1 MQKNI
6 LFVKISLITAGVL
19 FSISLGASPLDQN
32 KTSEDDEYYNYKKGW
47 NLYVDAKKPTPEE
60 ATELKK
66 EPLSKKIELDLLQK
80 ILDENRKQTK
90 IQEKILTL
98 LEEELDPKPKEVVVN
113 GKKCIA
119 NSSADCFVYPMIAE
133 AKRVPVMAEFL
144 KDPYDLKKAGE
155 YLRWQ
160 AGLFNHAIN
169 IGNGLQFAYAQWG
182 TKVYPVE
189 TQSAAYTSLDGAFEA
204 KILPEAE
211 KELILSKKNILS
223 FSIFVGKNPT
233 MDIFSAKSILD
244 VMKEYDQIDMEIFY
258 FDQKGKEVF
267 EGALASVYNLKMFP
281 KWQMVKKEINPKKF
295 DEFEI
300 FTSPSFVAKLKNNGK
315 NEAQTILNGKIDTT
329 SFRNRTISLL
339 ESKKMIDYGQLNESN
354 AFKNSKA
361 KEFVQ
366 DYYKKTEN
374 VDIKNLLK

>member
-1 MQKNI
+1 MSFI
-6 LFVKISLITAGVL
+6 ATSLLISTVL
-19 FSISLGASPLDQN
+19 ASPLDQN
-32 KTSEDDEYYNYKKGW
+32 KTVEDDEYYNYKKGW
-47 NLYVDAKKPTPEE
+47 NLYFDTKKITPEE
-60 ATELKK
+60 SESELKK

-133 AKRVPVMAEFL
+133 ARRVPVMAEFL
-144 KDPYDLKKAGE
+144 KDPYNLKKAGE

-189 TQSAAYTSLDGAFEA
+189 TQSAAYTSIDGAFEA

-244 VMKEYDQIDMEIFY
+244 VIKEYDQLDMEIIY

-281 KWQMVKKEINPKKF
+281 KWQSIKKEINPKKF
-295 DEFEI
+295 EEYEV
-300 FTSPSFVAKLKNNGK
+300 FTSPSFVAKLKNNTK
-315 NEAQTILNGKIDTT
+315 NEAQTILNGKIDIT

-339 ESKKMIDYGQLNESN
+339 ESKKMIDYNQLNESN

>member
-1 MQKNI
+1 MQKSNLLKMSFI
-6 LFVKISLITAGVL
+6 ATSLLISTVL
-19 FSISLGASPLDQN
+19 ASPLDQN
-32 KTSEDDEYYNYKKGW
+32 KTVEDDEYYNYKKGW
-47 NLYVDAKKPTPEE
+47 NLYFDTKKITPEE
-60 ATELKK
+60 SESELKK

-133 AKRVPVMAEFL
+133 ARRVPVMAEFL

-189 TQSAAYTSLDGAFEA
+189 TQSAAYTSIDGAFEA

-244 VMKEYDQIDMEIFY
+244 VIKEYDQLDMEIIY

-281 KWQMVKKEINPKKF
+281 KWQSIKKEINPKKF
-295 DEFEI
+295 EEYEV
-300 FTSPSFVAKLKNNGK
+300 FTSPSFVAKLKNNTK
-315 NEAQTILNGKIDTT
+315 NEAQTILNGKIDIT

-339 ESKKMIDYGQLNESN
+339 ESKKMIDYNQLNESN